1 MKGRSEGLAVVTATP
16 SKHASKAAP
25 SNNEAEPAAR
35 PKIEEPK
42 RCSPPNSRSMKSSE
56 RKAGIVRKKTRR
68 SKKRAQVKSPDTD
81 RNKSNLLA
89 IHATPEESAV
99 AAHRQDANPVR
110 DAANTEGELNE
121 ERSGR
126 RSDGNRKNRRAGGGV
141 GSYLAWQARRR
152 GQPLPYYCCMRME

>member
-1 MKGRSEGLAVVTATP
+1 MKGHSEGLAVVIVTL
-16 SKHASKAAP
+16 SKHASKSAP

-42 RCSPPNSRSMKSSE
+42 RCASPNSRSVKSSE

-68 SKKRAQVKSPDTD
+68 SKKRAQVKSPEH
-81 RNKSNLLA
+81 NKSNLLA

-152 GQPLPYYCCMRME
+152 GQPLLYYCCMRME